1 MDFRRVRAVMIVLAV
16 WAGLYRPASAQ
27 LVTGGDSVIG
37 NLNLFHPSDSSQPVT
52 VSELC
57 KRLDCIAGQLRDDG
71 LVMVKQPD
79 VFSQAR
85 LTRFRNDFDTQ
96 MSSDLNNFHLVL
108 AARINRLD
116 AATTTSTTA
125 LSAALAA
132 PGSTQITQPTTPTF
146 MDTSKLFPTPSATVV
161 DPTKGPLSAI
171 ALANQGQGTSTA
183 TSAALGLG
191 VDPTV
196 YLDEKKRFLEHLNEI
211 RRISL
216 GPDQNDSSGYG
227 LYLVRLPV
235 SIMPGDCTYQGYGAD
250 LSVTVEHEFAPDFL
264 STTFQNLVI
273 NDLVDELGPFL
284 YETIRSGFYEKFLKP
299 MHEARAKKKALTIQ
313 TGRELALLMNGLAQQ
328 VIDAALGRPVRP
340 IFRPPGSPK
349 SSIRSTNPLDPIA
362 RPIEDFILRQ
372 TKPLTGD
379 PANDL
384 QVQHALA
391 RRLTVLAD
399 TLEKVRTGIPAIDAI
414 VPGLVNQLRL
424 KIDAIRQ
431 GDTVDAQ
438 LQPEVREAL
447 RLVVRS
453 FVTRQ
458 RRPGEEAANANQ
470 VTIVDPGSVDME
482 LFRPFMEGL
491 YQTALPEDVKTLD
504 DLLRVPEEERTAVTS
519 LMAQNNAEINKLEAD
534 RFKSLNNL
542 NLPSVRSAKQL
553 YPIAPKELLDFFLEE
568 NLYLLAKDA
577 LEASRVKEI
586 RSTDVRAYLRHTLE
600 SAYSAMARSTFRQP
614 DAVPPLADDEFLR
627 PVLEAIHQ
635 REFSNQPNSPLQE
648 LDDALVT
655 RLETSRDNIQRQ
667 PIAALCWAIAVD
679 AVLLDEALR
688 NDARRVLTAD
698 GAACEPL
705 EDVHFY
711 YPKSVP
717 NEHGKAVFN
726 SYVRHRW
733 PIITFSL
740 DPVTDQQNI
749 ADSFNLKRDLQLALS
764 FAFATGQI
772 GFNQLNTFRRQIEQS
787 SDTIALNRTITAF
800 AHGND
805 GQGFESFAFRFT
817 PRFQNPPN
825 QRTNI
830 GVIASQLIG
839 GGPGPD
845 YQLKKSKLEPG
856 MRELTAVLLIPTFLP
871 TMRMNVAGNWF
882 KLNDPEHLVF
892 HTKRLMEQGRKVQ
905 EIRRAAL
912 DICSTQQYRGADLRV
927 LQGKLAQL
935 ETMLPM
941 QSKIVQLPFDNI
953 ASGFDLFS
961 EGSTALA
968 PELTGYS
975 GVDEIKARPRG
986 AVTAAA
992 ALSTPLTAGTGVS
1005 LTTSTTGPAT
1015 VTRTTVVGGPGS
1027 IADIFVFGK
1036 YFSLLDTRV
1045 IAGGRSAAFEIL
1057 SREVIHVQIPAN
1069 VTPTTTEEGKT
1080 YIEVHVATPNGISNS
1095 LLIPYKDESKRH
1107 TSTEDAYK
1115 LADKSRSLDV
1125 YYQWFTA
1132 SGGATSLIP
1141 TFDPGEKEAIAIAWD
1156 DPTGLAPKRLRV
1168 RFSTT
1173 INSQNLSFFVQA
1185 DGGSKGDYE
1194 ISLRKFIVGLLS
1206 NIQASN
1212 LVTSPAAIPTPLTFS
1227 VDVQPFIPSATENLR
1242 VRIEPK
1248 RLKTDLKVNIQYSA
1262 TGYNALQGVAAPD
1275 PMTGASLGPRS
1286 SPAPTA
1292 TIAHAVPKDD
1302 VAMVRTAQDST
1313 ALRRS
1318 FKEPQARPPLSVSGL
1333 LAPDMSSEA
1342 EQVGRILT
1350 GEPLNAQLGPPLSVF
1365 SPAAFQEAAG
1375 TGPVHGPPAGST
1387 TTSQITSAG
1396 STAAQPIV
1404 VAPAPVII
1412 LPPKPEVKKRGNSHQ
1427 RGAGF
1432 FRSLGNRISDAFTPS
1447 Y

>member
-1 MDFRRVRAVMIVLAV
+1 MDSRRGQFVMMLVAV
-16 WAGLYRPASAQ
+16 WAGLCSSTSAQ
-27 LVTGGDSVIG
+27 LATGRDSIIG
-37 NLNLFHPSDSSQPVT
+37 NHNPFHSFDPAQPVT

-57 KRLDCIAGQLRDDG
+57 KRLDCIAEELRDDG

-96 MSSDLNNFHLVL
+96 MSSDLGNFHLVL

-161 DPTKGPLSAI
+161 DPTKGPFSAI

-183 TSAALGLG
+183 TAAALGLG

-235 SIMPGDCTYQGYGAD
+235 SIMPGDCTHQGHGAD

-264 STTFQNLVI
+264 PTTFQNLVI
-273 NDLVDELGPFL
+273 NDLVDELGPFI
-284 YETIRSGFYEKFLKP
+284 YETIRSGFYEKFLRP

-313 TGRELALLMNGLAQQ
+313 TGRELALLMNGLAQE
-328 VIDAALGRPVRP
+328 VINAALGRPVRP

-349 SSIRSTNPLDPIA
+349 PTAPAANPLDPIA
-362 RPIEDFILRQ
+362 QPLEEFILRQ
-372 TKPLTGD
+372 IKPLTGD

-384 QVQHALA
+384 QVQHTLA
-391 RRLTVLAD
+391 SRLTVLAD
-399 TLEKVRTGIPAIDAI
+399 ALMKVKTGIAAIDTE
-414 VPGLVNQLRL
+414 VPALVNQLRG
-424 KIDAIRQ
+424 KIEAIRR
-431 GDTVDAQ
+431 GDGVDAQ
-438 LQPEVREAL
+438 LQPEVREAV
-447 RLVVRS
+447 RLVVRT
-453 FVTRQ
+453 FVTRPHK
-458 RRPGEEAANANQ
+458 PGEDAANANH
-470 VTIVDPGSVDME
+470 VTIVDPRSVDME

-504 DLLRVPEEERTAVTS
+504 DLLGVPEAQRTAVTS
-519 LMAQNNAEINKLEAD
+519 LMAQNNAEINKLEAN
-534 RFKSLNNL
+534 RFTSLNKL
-542 NLPSVRSAKQL
+542 NLPSARTAKQL
-553 YPIAPKELLDFFLEE
+553 YPIAPKELLNFFLEE
-568 NLYLLAKDA
+568 NLYLLAKDVQ
-577 LEASRVKEI
+577 EASRIKEI
-586 RSTDVRAYLRHTLE
+586 RGTDVRAYLRHTLE
-600 SAYSAMARSTFRQP
+600 PAYAAMAKSTFRQP
-614 DAVPPLADDEFLR
+614 EALPPLADDEFLKA
-627 PVLEAIHQ
+627 LSEAIRQ
-635 REFSNQPNSPLQE
+635 REFSDQAMSPLQE
-648 LDDALVT
+648 LDDALIE
-655 RLETSRDNIQRQ
+655 RLEMSRDNIQRK

-688 NDARRVLTAD
+688 NDARRVLSAK

-705 EDVHFY
+705 DDVHFY
-711 YPKSVP
+711 YPQSIP
-717 NEHGKAVFN
+717 NEHGKAVFT

-749 ADSFNLKRDLQLALS
+749 ADSFNMKRDLQLALS

-787 SDTIALNRTITAF
+787 SDTIALNRTVTAF

-805 GQGFESFAFRFT
+805 GQGYESFAFRFT

-905 EIRRAAL
+905 EIRKAAL
-912 DICSTQQYRGADLRV
+912 DICSAQQYRGADLRV

-953 ASGFDLFS
+953 ASGFDLLS

-975 GVDEIKARPRG
+975 GVDVIKAPASG
-986 AVTAAA
+986 AATASA
-992 ALSTPLTAGTGVS
+992 ALITPLTPATGVS

-1015 VTRTTVVGGPGS
+1015 VTTTTVAGGPRS

-1057 SREVIHVQIPAN
+1057 SREVVHVQIPAN
-1069 VTPTTTEEGKT
+1069 VTPTTTEEDKT
-1080 YIEVHVATPNGISNS
+1080 YVEVFVSTPNGISNS
-1095 LLIPYKDESKRH
+1095 LLVPYKDDSKRH
-1107 TSTEDAYK
+1107 ISSDDAYK
-1115 LADKSRSLDV
+1115 LAEKSQSLDV

-1132 SGGATSLIP
+1132 SSGATSLIP
-1141 TFDPGEKEAIAIAWD
+1141 TYDPGEKEAIRIAWD
-1156 DPTGLAPKRLRV
+1156 DSTGLAPKRLRA
-1168 RFSTT
+1168 RFATT
-1173 INSQNLSFFVQA
+1173 INSQHLSFFVQA

-1194 ISLRKFIVGLLS
+1194 ISVHKFIVGLLA
-1206 NIQASN
+1206 NIQESN
-1212 LVTSPAAIPTPLTFS
+1212 LVVAPAAIPTPLTFK
-1227 VDVQPFIPSATENLR
+1227 VDVQPFIPSDAENLR

-1248 RLKTDLKVNIQYSA
+1248 RLKTDLKVNMQYSA

-1275 PMTGASLGPRS
+1275 PMTGASLAPRS
-1286 SPAPTA
+1286 FAAAKA
-1292 TIAHAVPKDD
+1292 TIAQAVPKNDL
-1302 VAMVRTAQDST
+1302 AIVRTAQGST
-1313 ALRRS
+1313 SLPRS
-1318 FKEPQARPPLSVSGL
+1318 FNQPQAPPPLTVPGL
-1333 LAPDMSSEA
+1333 LAPNMSSEA

-1350 GEPLNAQLGPPLSVF
+1350 GQPLDARLGRPSPSPLAASTPAGT
-1365 SPAAFQEAAG
+1365 PAALDGNTTASQL
-1375 TGPVHGPPAGST
+1375 TTAGS
-1387 TTSQITSAG
+1387 SAV
-1396 STAAQPIV
+1396 QPIV
-1404 VAPAPVII
+1404 VMPAPVVV
-1412 LPPKPEVKKRGNSHQ
+1412 LPPKPELKNHGNSRQ
-1427 RGAGF
+1427 RSPGF
-1432 FRSLGNRISDAFTPS
+1432 FKNLGNRIGQAFTPS